1 MDTFII
7 VSFSLLIVLLLGM
20 AVRLFLFPKTDASLS
35 TPLQNL
41 TQAVQQGQAQSAV
54 LIAKIEH
61 LEPIPQEVGKLSVE
75 LRGLSERVSNVE
87 KGQNQV
93 TQGIASLG
101 TGLTETKTV
110 ANSLVDATTAMR
122 GELSRAKTDLT
133 ELQTHTKAR
142 QELELR
148 TAESIRRLEAVI
160 AGTQTKGAAGE
171 NVLEVLFAKLPPDW
185 QVRNF
190 RVGAKTVEFGLR
202 LPNNLILP
210 IDSKWPATG
219 LLEEFIGCD
228 DPDKQQ
234 KLKAEIEA
242 AVLTKAKEV
251 RKYIDPNVTM
261 NFGVAAVPDSV
272 YDLCFGIQVD
282 VFQLN
287 VVLISYSMFVPY
299 LLLVFQ
305 TMLKTSQ
312 NIDLQKL
319 EAYLKSAQENI
330 KSVQD
335 ELEGRFPKAITML
348 NNSRDEMSAHLSKV
362 AGGLTSLQ
370 ISAPARPAI
379 AASTDSGTVPEII
392 DQ

>member
-7 VSFSLLIVLLLGM
+7 VSLSFLIVLLLGI
-20 AVRLFLFPKTDASLS
+20 AVRLFLIPKTDASLS

-41 TQAVQQGQAQSAV
+41 TQAVQQEQAQTAV
-54 LIAKIEH
+54 LVAKIEH
-61 LEPIPQEVGKLSVE
+61 LEPISQEVGKLSVE

-93 TQGIASLG
+93 TQGIVSLG

-148 TAESIRRLEAVI
+148 TAESIRRLETVI
-160 AGTQTKGAAGE
+160 AGTQTKGSAGE
-171 NVLEVLFAKLPPDW
+171 NVLEAVFAKLPPDW

-219 LLEEFIGCD
+219 LLEEFVACD

-234 KLKAEIEA
+234 KLKAEIEE

-282 VFQLN
+282 VLHMN

-305 TMLKTSQ
+305 TILKTSQ

-319 EAYLKSAQENI
+319 DAYLKSAQENI
-330 KSVQD
+330 KAVQD

-379 AASTDSGTVPEII
+379 ADSTDPAQVPEVT